1 MSIVQAALAKL
12 LAPSMA
18 PLADRITA
26 LEAAPGMSAADRETL
41 AKAAALVAEF
51 EGLAEGTIA
60 VSPVDNGGAVTVPEI
75 R

>member
-1 MSIVQAALAKL
+1 MSIVQAALTKL
-12 LAPSMA
+12 LAPTVA

-26 LEAAPGMSAADRETL
+26 LEAHPGMTDEDRATL

-60 VSPVDNGGAVTVPEI
+60 VSPVDTGGTVTVPDI
-75 R
+75 Q